1 MPTFPNVP
9 FVSGVPPLLRN
20 PLAILP
26 GVIAQTRDLI
36 NFITGFLGPPWG
48 LFLDG
53 FRAIDAD
60 TVVSFD
66 YNQNWNVANYP
77 LERGAFES
85 YDKVQT
91 PFAVKMRFASGGSE
105 ADRQALLTSV
115 ERAANSLNLYDAVTP
130 ERVYR
135 NVNVNHY
142 DYKRYSNNGVGL
154 LVVDVWCVQVRVEAQ
169 TLFTNTK
176 SASAAATTQG
186 GTVQAV
192 PATDGQVS
200 MVGNGGFF

>member
-9 FVSGVPPLLRN
+9 FVPGVPPLLRN
-20 PLAILP
+20 PLAATP
-26 GVIAQTRDLI
+26 GLIAQTGDLI
-36 NFITGFLGPPWG
+36 NFITGFFGPPWG
-48 LFLDG
+48 LFFNG
-53 FRAIDAD
+53 VRAIHAD
-60 TVVSFD
+60 SVVSFD

-77 LERGAFES
+77 LEQGAFES

-91 PFAVKMRFASGGSE
+91 PFAVKMRFASGGSQFN
-105 ADRQALLTSV
+105 RQVLLTSV
-115 ERAANSLNLYDAVTP
+115 ERVANSLDLFDAVTP

-135 NVNVNHY
+135 NVNINHY

-154 LVVDVWCVQVRVEAQ
+154 LVVDVWCIQVRVEAQ
-169 TLFTNTK
+169 TQFTNTK
-176 SASAAATTQG
+176 SPSAAATTQG

-192 PATDGQVS
+192 PATEGQLS